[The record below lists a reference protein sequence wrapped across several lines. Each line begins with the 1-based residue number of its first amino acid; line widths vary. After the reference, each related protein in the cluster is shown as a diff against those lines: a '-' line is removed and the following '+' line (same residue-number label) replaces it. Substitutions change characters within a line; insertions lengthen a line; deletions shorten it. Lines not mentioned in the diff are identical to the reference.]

1 MVKATILSTSSTDMV
16 TTLAGQKIECW
27 RISQLPRMARQA
39 LADNLGIE
47 QSALQK
53 YERRGTVPGRK
64 VVNILVERGICE
76 HADWFTPALPYPD
89 IAMCSL
95 CQRRQCDPVV
105 QGCSA
110 ADCPNQERRVA

>member
-1 MVKATILSTSSTDMV
+1 MV

-27 RISQLPRMARQA
+27 RMTHTPRAVTRQV
-39 LADNLGIE
+39 LADSLGIE
-47 QSALQK
+47 PSRLQK
-53 YERRGTVPGRK
+53 YERRGTMPERK
-64 VVNILVERGICE
+64 VVNTLVERGICD

-89 IAMCSL
+89 IAMCTL

-105 QGCSA
+105 QGCSE